1 MQIKSI
7 ERINSLFLCRN
18 FKTTIYRQTVTNNYL
33 LRCVI
38 TGSTGIWPGPIHS
51 QTNKSPFL
59 RQKNAF
65 NPIIIMSFYYCEM
78 LSHSYEICLQRLTE
92 LRFSSNQMNSI
103 SATCLFM
110 TKTYWRTAKSFWHKG
125 SMWIG
130 WLPKQKATKH
140 NEVLIY
146 GRLHLKIIITCY
158 I

>member
-1 MQIKSI
+1 
-7 ERINSLFLCRN
+7 
-18 FKTTIYRQTVTNNYL
+18 
-33 LRCVI
+33 
-38 TGSTGIWPGPIHS
+38 
-51 QTNKSPFL
+51 L

-130 WLPKQKATKH
+130 WLPEIQIAKAKSHQTQRSTHLRQVTLKNRVNWSRLYPRGTSNDAPKQII
-140 NEVLIY
+140 VCY
-146 GRLHLKIIITCY
+146 RLTIDCCFKISA
-158 I
+158 